1 MQGHGPPVDWWAVGV
16 LVYEMTHGHTPFSD
30 RGAVD
35 DVLQLYRNI
44 GNPAFRVCYDA
55 SLPPPRVSPATT
67 PLATPIRL
75 RRRAIRAPRRATT
88 PSPR

>member
-1 MQGHGPPVDWWAVGV
+1 MQGHGPAVDWWAVGV

-55 SLPPPRVSPATT
+55 SLPPPLLSFAKRLLRRLTTRFRTRRASPA
-67 PLATPIRL
+67 PYRHYG
-75 RRRAIRAPRRATT
+75 
-88 PSPR
+88 